1 MHMIWEI
8 FFEYIYYR
16 NCWQNYVDF
25 HRCQNLKGE
34 DYEPCQFFYKN
45 FMALCPL
52 AWVEK
57 WNDQREA
64 GTFPAKLG

>member
-1 MHMIWEI
+1 
-8 FFEYIYYR
+8 
-16 NCWQNYVDF
+16 
-25 HRCQNLKGE
+25 
-34 DYEPCQFFYKN
+34 
-45 FMALCPL
+45 MALCPL